1 MAIYTRTGDAGTTA
15 LFTGQRVSKTHP
27 RVEAYGTLDE
37 LNAALSLCVCVAKN
51 PQHRQLLENIQLQL
65 FWFSAELASESEEP
79 TPEQRYISSE
89 EIAALEGAIDIA
101 MGRVPPLRSFILPG
115 RSEAASRLHFARTL
129 ARRAERRLVEL
140 STEISVRHVL
150 MRYINRL
157 SDCLYALARAE
168 DHDAHQNEIIEK
180 VAERYL
186 AAVQPPATK
195 EPTMS
200 LSFQELH
207 QLTRAA
213 VTRAEELQVP
223 VVISIVDPNGT
234 QTVAWRMPDALLVS
248 SELAPKKAWTAVAM
262 KTATHELSSAVQ
274 PGAAL
279 YGLESHMQGKV
290 VTFGG
295 GYALWREG
303 LLLGGLGISGGSVE
317 QDMDIAE
324 TAIAA
329 INVRTHQ

>member
-37 LNAALSLCVCVAKN
+37 LNAALSLCICAAKN

-89 EIAALEGAIDIA
+89 EIAALEAAIDTA

-168 DHDAHQNEIIEK
+168 DHDAHQNDIIQK

-186 AAVQPPATK
+186 AAVQPPAIK
-195 EPTMS
+195 EATMS

-213 VTRAEELQVP
+213 VTRAEELQVL
-223 VVISIVDPNGT
+223 VVISIVDANGT
-234 QTVAWRMPDALLVS
+234 QMVAWRMPDALLVS

-262 KTATHELSSAVQ
+262 KTATHELTSVVQ

>member
-101 MGRVPPLRSFILPG
+101 MGRVSPLRSFILPG

-168 DHDAHQNEIIEK
+168 DHDAHQNEIIQK

-223 VVISIVDPNGT
+223 VVISIVDANGT

-262 KTATHELSSAVQ
+262 KTATHELTSAVQ

>member
-1 MAIYTRTGDAGTTA
+1 
-15 LFTGQRVSKTHP
+15 
-27 RVEAYGTLDE
+27 
-37 LNAALSLCVCVAKN
+37 
-51 PQHRQLLENIQLQL
+51 
-65 FWFSAELASESEEP
+65 
-79 TPEQRYISSE
+79 
-89 EIAALEGAIDIA
+89 
-101 MGRVPPLRSFILPG
+101 
-115 RSEAASRLHFARTL
+115 
-129 ARRAERRLVEL
+129 
-140 STEISVRHVL
+140 

-168 DHDAHQNEIIEK
+168 DHDAHQNEIIQK

-223 VVISIVDPNGT
+223 VVISIVDANGT

-262 KTATHELSSAVQ
+262 KTATHELTSVVQ